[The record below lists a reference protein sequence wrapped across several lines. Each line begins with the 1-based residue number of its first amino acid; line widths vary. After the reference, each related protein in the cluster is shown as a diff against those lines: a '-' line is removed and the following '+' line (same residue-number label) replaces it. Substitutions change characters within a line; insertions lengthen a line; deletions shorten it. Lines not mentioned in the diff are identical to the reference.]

1 MENYLTAFF
10 LLLKSVLS
18 NSNRVR
24 TGAPRRYLLF
34 FVFLNTL
41 VATKWITGGRR
52 HSNWNFIRRGTAP
65 VRTKFVLKSGNKGG
79 VDNIS
84 WVKKKHAKD
93 SDRRKNIVLIQRGVN
108 IDTNRIRYTGNI
120 LESNSSVQEIKHLS
134 NLQKNVIY
142 LLERNNNILVHA
154 KTSSG
159 KTTICLLYLIL
170 KFYYNS
176 EFIFDEDIERE
187 KYLNSDEY
195 LNSYKKMLL
204 LNGTRK
210 KVQRSKLKYTPFS
223 EKYAQICD
231 IREDTDLLME
241 KRARNVLKK
250 GEKILILCPS
260 KELCVQISQN
270 ILSLMSGKDEG
281 AIRLFIDKDGREDDN
296 GPKCVSS
303 WNLSNDVGIKEE
315 NGEEAKG
322 RSADIGGVPTL
333 TKCTSTNDLS
343 KRTTNLRDN
352 LFLIGT
358 PICFKNFLLS
368 LSKENLKDLLQK
380 IKYVFFDEIDRM
392 FPALK
397 TRKSRGRKNST
408 KKKTAYFILETIM
421 YMNKKNL
428 VFVGCSSTL
437 NRELHRRI
445 FKLLSLNRNNA
456 KKKIYLL
463 RESNSSSNGDTSSVE
478 GNPVDT
484 IHPDSP
490 HWGDTFNE
498 PPTWDTNQ
506 ERGDPTGGDKIVT
519 NAYQEKENI
528 HVDDYADEDERACLF
543 TQNGEDMS
551 LQKYIIKVRLPNSI
565 RHLYS
570 VVKDQLYS
578 SKMEEAYKIVK
589 HFKNRKVLILVKNG
603 FSLLTLKRYLS
614 ERNIFS
620 VLLHEELQISL
631 TGNNKHLDR
640 MCQQYAH
647 IKDLKET
654 VLQNEEEIKRKYINK
669 YPVIISSFDSIRG
682 FHINNLE
689 FVLLCSRPK
698 NVNEYIH
705 LSGRVG
711 RRNNIGYSILLE
723 DERNVNI
730 VTNWLTN
737 IRVRFSK
744 LALNGA
750 ISADVVSTDNLKQ
763 PDNSAQNGSAPDT
776 DRGKDNLNYITSCI
790 MDELNENLP

>member
-1 MENYLTAFF
+1 M
-10 LLLKSVLS
+10 
-18 NSNRVR
+18 
-24 TGAPRRYLLF
+24 
-34 FVFLNTL
+34 
-41 VATKWITGGRR
+41 
-52 HSNWNFIRRGTAP
+52 
-65 VRTKFVLKSGNKGG
+65 RTKFVLKSGRKGR

-84 WVKKKHAKD
+84 SVKKQHAKS
-93 SDRRKNIVLIQRGVN
+93 SDKRKNIVLIHRGVN
-108 IDTNRIRYTGNI
+108 RDENRISYTRNN
-120 LESNSSVQEIKHLS
+120 LQSNSSIQEIKHLS

-176 EFIFDEDIERE
+176 EFVFEEDLERE
-187 KYLNSDEY
+187 KYLSSDEY

-204 LNGTRK
+204 LNQKRN
-210 KVQRSKLKYTPFS
+210 KVNRNKLKYTPFS
-223 EKYAQICD
+223 EKYAQIYD
-231 IREDTDLLME
+231 IRQDTDLLME
-241 KRARNVLKK
+241 ERARNVLKK
-250 GEKILILCPS
+250 EEKILILCPS

-270 ILSLMSGKDEG
+270 VLSMMSCKDDG
-281 AIRLFIDKDGREDDN
+281 AIRLFIDKDEIEDAN
-296 GPKCVSS
+296 LSKCVSAPS
-303 WNLSNDVGIKEE
+303 LSNDVEKEK
-315 NGEEAKG
+315 NDEEAEG
-322 RSADIGGVPTL
+322 ISADMEEVPTL
-333 TKCTSTNDLS
+333 PKRRSTNDS
-343 KRTTNLRDN
+343 SRAATNLNDP

-368 LSKENLKDLLQK
+368 LSKEELKAFLQS
-380 IKYVFFDEIDRM
+380 IKYVFLDEIDRM
-392 FPALK
+392 FPTIK
-397 TRKSRGRKNST
+397 TRKSRGMKNST

-463 RESNSSSNGDTSSVE
+463 RESNSASNEGTRGGV
-478 GNPVDT
+478 GNPVGS

-490 HWGDTFNE
+490 YWGNSFDE
-498 PPTWDTNQ
+498 HPTSDPNQ
-506 ERGDPTGGDKIVT
+506 GRGDPSGGERSVAT
-519 NAYQEKENI
+519 SYQEKEDT
-528 HVDDYADEDERACLF
+528 HVDAYTDEDERACLF
-543 TQNGEDMS
+543 SRNGEDIP
-551 LQKYIIKVRLPNSI
+551 LQKYIIKVRISNKI

-578 SKMEEAYKIVK
+578 SRMEEAYKIVK

-603 FSLLTLKRYLS
+603 CSLLHMKRYLS
-614 ERNIFS
+614 QRNIFS

-631 TGNNKHLDR
+631 TGNNNHLNR
-640 MCQQYAH
+640 MCQKYAH

-654 VLQNEEEIKRKYINK
+654 VLQNEEETEKEYINK

-689 FVLLCSRPK
+689 LVLLCSRPK

-711 RRNNIGYSILLE
+711 RRNNVGYSILLE

-730 VTNWLTN
+730 VTNWLRN
-737 IRVRFSK
+737 IQVRFFK
-744 LALNGA
+744 LALNGGT
-750 ISADVVSTDNLKQ
+750 STDAASTDRSEEAEK
-763 PDNSAQNGSAPDT
+763 SEQNGPTPDT
-776 DRGKDNLNYITSCI
+776 DRAEDNLNYITSCI
-790 MDELNENLP
+790 MDELNEDIP

>member
-18 NSNRVR
+18 NSKRVR
-24 TGAPRRYLLF
+24 KRPPGRYLLL
-34 FVFLNTL
+34 FVCLNIL
-41 VATKWITGGRR
+41 VATKWKTGGKR
-52 HSNWNFIRRGTAP
+52 HSNWNFVRRATAP
-65 VRTKFVLKSGNKGG
+65 MRTKFVLKSGSKRG
-79 VDNIS
+79 VDGTS
-84 WVKKKHAKD
+84 WVKKQNPKD
-93 SDRRKNIVLIQRGVN
+93 SGKRKNIVLINRGVN
-108 IDTNRIRYTGNI
+108 RDENRISYTRNN
-120 LESNSSVQEIKHLS
+120 LQSNSSVREIKHLS
-134 NLQKNVIY
+134 NLQRNVIY

-170 KFYYNS
+170 KFYYNA
-176 EFIFDEDIERE
+176 EFVFEEDIERE
-187 KYLNSDEY
+187 KYMSSDEY
-195 LNSYKKMLL
+195 LSSYREMLL
-204 LNGTRK
+204 LNQKRN
-210 KVQRSKLKYTPFS
+210 KVHRNKLKYTPFS

-231 IREDTDLLME
+231 IRQDKDLLME
-241 KRARNVLKK
+241 GRAKNVLKK

-270 ILSLMSGKDEG
+270 VLSLMSGKDAG
-281 AIRLFIDKDGREDDN
+281 AIRLFIDKEGIDD
-296 GPKCVSS
+296 KRSDCVPPPISS
-303 WNLSNDVGIKEE
+303 NYVGMKAND
-315 NGEEAKG
+315 EAEG
-322 RSADIGGVPTL
+322 RSADIGGVSTL
-333 TKCTSTNDLS
+333 PKRGTTNDS
-343 KRTTNLRDN
+343 SRATNLRDP

-368 LSKENLKDLLQK
+368 LSKEDLKAFLQS

-392 FPALK
+392 FPAIK
-397 TRKSRGRKNST
+397 TRKSRGTKNST

-463 RESNSSSNGDTSSVE
+463 REGNSASNGGTPGVGGNPAGAVHTDTSHL
-478 GNPVDT
+478 G
-484 IHPDSP
+484 DSF
-490 HWGDTFNE
+490 DE
-498 PPTWDTNQ
+498 PPAS
-506 ERGDPTGGDKIVT
+506 DPDQVLGEKSVT
-519 NAYQEKENI
+519 TSYQEKGDT
-528 HVDDYADEDERACLF
+528 HMGDYSEEDERAYLF
-543 TQNGEDMS
+543 SPNGEHDTP
-551 LQKYIIKVRLPNSI
+551 LKRYIIKVRLPQSI

-578 SKMEEAYKIVK
+578 SKMEEAYKIVE
-589 HFKNRKVLILVKNG
+589 HFKNSKVLILVKNG
-603 FSLLTLKRYLS
+603 CSLLSIKRYLS

-631 TGNNKHLDR
+631 TGNNDHLHS
-640 MCQQYAH
+640 MCEQYAH

-654 VLQNEEEIKRKYINK
+654 VLQNEEEAKKKYVNK
-669 YPVIISSFDSIRG
+669 YPIIISSFDSIRG

-689 FVLLCSRPK
+689 LVLLCSRPK

-711 RRNNIGYSILLE
+711 RRNNVGYSILLE

-730 VTNWLTN
+730 VANWLTN
-737 IRVRFSK
+737 IQVRFFK
-744 LALNGA
+744 LALKGG
-750 ISADVVSTDNLKQ
+750 SSTDAASTGHSEQVEK
-763 PDNSAQNGSAPDT
+763 SEQNGPTPPT
-776 DRGKDNLNYITSCI
+776 DRGRDSLNYITSCI
-790 MDELNENLP
+790 MDELNGGIP

>member
-24 TGAPRRYLLF
+24 TSPPGRYLLF

-41 VATKWITGGRR
+41 VATKWITGGKG
-52 HSNWNFIRRGTAP
+52 HSNWNFIRRATAP
-65 VRTKFVLKSGNKGG
+65 RRTKFVLKSGNKRSA
-79 VDNIS
+79 DNIS
-84 WVKKKHAKD
+84 RVKKQHSKD

-108 IDTNRIRYTGNI
+108 RDENRIRYTGNI
-120 LESNSSVQEIKHLS
+120 LQSDSNVQEIEHLS

-170 KFYYNS
+170 KFYYKS
-176 EFIFDEDIERE
+176 EFVFEEDIERE
-187 KYLNSDEY
+187 KYLSSDEY
-195 LNSYKKMLL
+195 LNSYRRMLL
-204 LNGTRK
+204 LNEKRN
-210 KVQRSKLKYTPFS
+210 KVHRNKLKYTPFS

-241 KRARNVLKK
+241 QRAKNVLKK

-270 ILSLMSGKDEG
+270 ILSLMSGKDDG
-281 AIRLFIDKDGREDDN
+281 AIRLFIDKDGKEDN
-296 GPKCVSS
+296 NPSKCASAASS
-303 WNLSNDVGIKEE
+303 SND
-315 NGEEAKG
+315 EEAKG

-333 TKCTSTNDLS
+333 PKCGNTNDLS
-343 KRTTNLRDN
+343 KRATNLRDN

-368 LSKENLKDLLQK
+368 LSKENLKAFLQS

-397 TRKSRGRKNST
+397 TRKSRGTKNST

-463 RESNSSSNGDTSSVE
+463 RESNSSSNEGSSGGD
-478 GNPVDT
+478 GNTVDA
-484 IHPDSP
+484 IHLDSP
-490 HWGDTFNE
+490 SWGDSSDE
-498 PPTWDTNQ
+498 PPTSDTNQ
-506 ERGDPTGGDKIVT
+506 TRGDTPGGEKCVT
-519 NAYQEKENI
+519 TSYQEKEDT
-528 HVDDYADEDERACLF
+528 HVDDYADEDERECLF
-543 TQNGEDMS
+543 SPNGEDTS
-551 LQKYIIKVRLPNSI
+551 LQKYVIKVRLPNSI

-570 VVKDQLYS
+570 VVNDQLYS

-603 FSLLTLKRYLS
+603 FSLLNIKRYLS

-631 TGNNKHLDR
+631 TGNNNHLDR

-654 VLQNEEEIKRKYINK
+654 VLQNEEEEETRKEYINK

-744 LALNGA
+744 LALNGGTHTEA
-750 ISADVVSTDNLKQ
+750 TNTDQ
-763 PDNSAQNGSAPDT
+763 SEQAEQSEQNGTTPDT
-776 DRGKDNLNYITSCI
+776 DRGKENFNYITSCI
-790 MDELNENLP
+790 MDELNEDLS